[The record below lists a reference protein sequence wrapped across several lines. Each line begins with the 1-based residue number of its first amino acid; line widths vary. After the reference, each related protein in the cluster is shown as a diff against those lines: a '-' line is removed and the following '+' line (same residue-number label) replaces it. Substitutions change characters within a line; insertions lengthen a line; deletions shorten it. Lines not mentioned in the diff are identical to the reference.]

1 MAFRFIRTD
10 RQTGGKK
17 RKKSQVDGLD
27 INDFYAPGNG
37 GG

>member
-10 RQTGGKK
+10 RQTGEKG
-17 RKKSQVDGLD
+17 KKSQVDGLD